1 MLLLIVE
8 GKELGCHAQGDFEDE
23 EMELPSGREA
33 GNTSRFSPRSLRPF
47 RKSDLGKTRS

>member
-8 GKELGCHAQGDFEDE
+8 GKESGSYAQGDFEHE
-23 EMELPSGREA
+23 EMDPPSGRET

-47 RKSDLGKTRS
+47 RKSELGKTRS